1 MTEEQR
7 DIDVAISN
15 ILRLGVLLSSL
26 FCLVGG
32 IGLTL
37 QDWSKPVHYD
47 AFDNQLKTIPG
58 IFELVKEGHPEG
70 IIQLGVLILLST
82 PILRVAFAAIAFL
95 KEKDYV
101 YVALAVLV
109 LSGLMY
115 SLLFA
120 G

>member
-1 MTEEQR
+1 MTETQR

-15 ILRLGVLLSSL
+15 ILRVGVLLASI

-37 QDWSKPVHYD
+37 QDWGKPVHYD
-47 AFDNQLKTIPG
+47 NFDNQLKTIPG
-58 IFELVKEGHPEG
+58 IIELVRQGHPEG

-95 KEKDYV
+95 KEKDYI
-101 YVALAVLV
+101 YVAIALLV
-109 LSGLMY
+109 LGGLVY
-115 SLLFA
+115 SLLFSV
-120 G
+120 